1 VRWEAETGQLPEV
14 SLEYTDVGGGGG
26 AASMWQEAR
35 TGILSSDLYTHTHR
49 VTPDGNNLKCIH

>member
-1 VRWEAETGQLPEV
+1 MGGRDRTVAR
-14 SLEYTDVGGGGG
+14 SLEYTDVGGG